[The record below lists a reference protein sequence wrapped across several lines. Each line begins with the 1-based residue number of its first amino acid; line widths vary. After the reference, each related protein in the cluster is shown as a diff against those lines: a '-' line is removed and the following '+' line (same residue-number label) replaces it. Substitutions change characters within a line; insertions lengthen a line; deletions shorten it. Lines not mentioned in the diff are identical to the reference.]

1 MNVIIENTIK
11 QLGYRDI
18 EAFVRNKLTDTLMKD
33 IVKYKSII
41 LSFEKKY
48 QMGFYEFEEKYFSN
62 EAKEDFKKWDDNI
75 SWEASVHSFNKAEQL
90 LETLQDEGLTSYNQ
104 QRSEFIGVNEKAGD
118 YYKNLQ
124 KKNNGIHNLEV

>member
-90 LETLQDEGLTSYNQ
+90 LKTLQDEGLTSYNQ

>member
-1 MNVIIENTIK
+1 MNLIIENTIK

-18 EAFVRNKLTDTLMKD
+18 EAFVRKKLTDTLMKD

-48 QMGFYEFEEKYFSN
+48 QMDFYEFEKSTFTD
-62 EAKEDFKKWDDNI
+62 EAKEDFEKWDDNI
-75 SWEASVHSFNKAEQL
+75 TWEASIHSFNKAEQL
-90 LETLQDEGLTSYNQ
+90 LKTLQEEGLTNYNQ
-104 QRSEFIGVNEKAGD
+104 QRSKFIAVNEKAGK

-124 KKNNGIHNLEV
+124 KEIFFPLDGF